1 VCASP
6 RSRATSSSASAPDR
20 TATRSRLA
28 LIIAT
33 AGGLGRAPLAPGT
46 VASAATALVLWLL
59 ALSPPALTVVLVA
72 VTALG
77 VWAAGEAE
85 RALAV
90 KDPGAIVVD
99 EVAGMTLSV
108 LVVPLT
114 PAVLLAGF
122 VLFRVFDVVKPFPA
136 NVSQR
141 LPGGVGVMIDDLIA
155 GVYALALLLLAR
167 RVGWL

>member
-1 VCASP
+1 
-6 RSRATSSSASAPDR
+6 
-20 TATRSRLA
+20 
-28 LIIAT
+28 
-33 AGGLGRAPLAPGT
+33 
-46 VASAATALVLWLL
+46 VASAAAVLVVWLL

-72 VTALG
+72 VTAIG

-85 RALAV
+85 RSLAT

-108 LVVPLT
+108 LVVPPT

-122 VLFRVFDVVKPFPA
+122 VLFRVFDVFKPFPA

-141 LPGGVGVMIDDLIA
+141 IRGGVGVMIDDLIA

-167 RVGWL
+167 HFGWL